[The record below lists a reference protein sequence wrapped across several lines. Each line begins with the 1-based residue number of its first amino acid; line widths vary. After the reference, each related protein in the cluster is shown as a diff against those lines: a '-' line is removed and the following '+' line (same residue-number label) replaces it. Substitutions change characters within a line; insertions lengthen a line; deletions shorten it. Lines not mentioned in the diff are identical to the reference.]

1 MRPLQKS
8 LMLGFLLAVLA
19 SYSPAQGGV
28 ADVAKRSSSDAA
40 VVSARDIAGVAFKSV
55 VLLEMKDSNG
65 QPLSLGSGF
74 FIANGIIAT
83 NAHVIEGAS
92 SGTAKL
98 VEDTH
103 TLQILG
109 TVAVDRHADL
119 ALLKVNSS
127 ARSLVLGPSTGPSV
141 GDKVYVVGNPLGLE
155 GTFSEG
161 IISGVRK
168 LDADSVL
175 QMTAPISPGSSGGP
189 VMDSSGAVIGIA
201 VATYQNG
208 QNLNLAVP
216 VSYLSTLLASPPKD
230 GLTSLG
236 NQKMSGQTAKSM
248 LDGVGT
254 KIESAVTVSSYQMSG
269 VGKYEFRLTNKLP
282 VEINRIHVLILY
294 YDAEGSLMDFEKYS
308 YSGSIPAG
316 LTKTIANES
325 GSEES
330 RRAWSYYYKSDSSS
344 PTGWTFDP
352 KVEIRVL
359 GFEEEKSE

>member
-1 MRPLQKS
+1 MRPLQKA
-8 LMLGFLLAVLA
+8 LILGSILAVLM
-19 SYSPAQGGV
+19 SYAVAQGTV
-28 ADVAKRSSSDAA
+28 ADVKRPSDA
-40 VVSARDIAGVAFKSV
+40 VVQSARDIARVAFKSV

-74 FIANGIIAT
+74 FISNELIAT

-98 VEDTH
+98 IGDTH

-119 ALLKVNSS
+119 ALLKVNNP
-127 ARSLVLGPSTGPSV
+127 APALVLGASTSPSV

-168 LDADSVL
+168 IDPDSIL

-201 VATYQNG
+201 VATFQNG

-216 VSYLSTLLASPPKD
+216 VSYLSGLLASPSKE
-230 GLTSLG
+230 LISLG
-236 NQKMSGQTAKSM
+236 NQKMSGQVAKSM
-248 LDGVGT
+248 VDGVGAR
-254 KIESAVTVSSYQMSG
+254 IESGVTVSNYQLG
-269 VGKYEFRLTNKLP
+269 DYVWRDGRYELRLTNKLP
-282 VEINRIHVLILY
+282 VGISSIQLLILY
-294 YDAEGSLMDFEKYS
+294 YDDSGSLMDFEKSVYS
-308 YSGSIPAG
+308 SLIPAG
-316 LTKTIANES
+316 LTKTIDYV

-330 RRAWSYYYKSDSSS
+330 RRADHYYTYHNIA
-344 PTGWTFDP
+344 P
-352 KVEIRVL
+352 KVEIRVI
-359 GFEEEKSE
+359 GFEAEESE